1 MDLRQIDLNL
11 LVIFNQLLRDRRVS
25 STAEKLGLSQP
36 AVSNALKRLRVLLK
50 DDLFVRTSR
59 GMEPTPYA
67 MHLIEPHRRSG
78 QPVAQPG
85 TIGAHGGGIVPA
97 ARAQVE
103 ATPV

>member
-50 DDLFVRTSR
+50 DD
-59 GMEPTPYA
+59 
-67 MHLIEPHRRSG
+67 
-78 QPVAQPG
+78 
-85 TIGAHGGGIVPA
+85 
-97 ARAQVE
+97 
-103 ATPV
+103 